1 MITKELAMSIWRCY
15 QEIESAQKLHE
26 ECKEMIDKVHPDH
39 WRDSFGRERGL
50 EMGVPSG
57 DNSRRIFQVNPTAAL
72 LVLTD
77 HIHRK
82 TIELENLQSQAQD
95 ALRSFSHR

>member
-26 ECKEMIDKVHPDH
+26 ECKEAIEKANPDH
-39 WRDSFGRERGL
+39 WKDSFGRERGL

-57 DNSRRIFQVNPTAAL
+57 DNSRRIFQVSPTAAL
-72 LVLTD
+72 LVLAD
-77 HIHRK
+77 HVHQK
-82 TIELENLQSQAQD
+82 TLELERLQAQAKD
-95 ALRSFSHR
+95 SLAFFGSR